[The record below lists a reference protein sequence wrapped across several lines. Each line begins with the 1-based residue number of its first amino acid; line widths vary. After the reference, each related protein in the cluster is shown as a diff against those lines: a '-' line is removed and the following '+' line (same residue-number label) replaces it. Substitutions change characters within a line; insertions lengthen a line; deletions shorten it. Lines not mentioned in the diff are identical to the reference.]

1 MPVTIAFRGAVVC
14 RGTVVLGRPQHRPDD
29 VLVPGAAADLS
40 GYRLADLVG
49 GRIGVVI
56 EQPARGH
63 HHAGG
68 AESALRPVTGGE
80 PLLARVERL
89 AAGQPLDGGDLP

>member
-1 MPVTIAFRGAVVC
+1 MPVALAFSGF
-14 RGTVVLGRPQHRPDD
+14 VVLGRPQHRPDD

-63 HHAGG
+63 QHAGG
-68 AESALRPVTGGE
+68 AEPALQPVAGGE
-80 PLLARVERL
+80 RLLHRVERA
-89 AAGQPLDGGDLP
+89 AAGQALDGGDLPPVRHHR